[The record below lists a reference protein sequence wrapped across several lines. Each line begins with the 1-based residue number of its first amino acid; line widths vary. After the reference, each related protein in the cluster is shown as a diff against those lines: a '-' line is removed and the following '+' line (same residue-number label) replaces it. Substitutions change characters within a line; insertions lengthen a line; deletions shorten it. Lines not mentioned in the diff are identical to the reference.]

1 MTQTEK
7 QKTRKYT
14 SKKKKKKKQR
24 RDGNEVKPTA
34 ILTQTPR

>member
-14 SKKKKKKKQR
+14 SKKKKKKQR